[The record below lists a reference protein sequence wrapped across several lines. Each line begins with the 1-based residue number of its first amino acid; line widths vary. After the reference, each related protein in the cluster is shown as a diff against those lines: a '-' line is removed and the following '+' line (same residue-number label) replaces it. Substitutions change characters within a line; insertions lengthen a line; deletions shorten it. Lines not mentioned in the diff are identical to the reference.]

1 MGINRDSR
9 HKKRLTGG
17 VMSVHKKKR
26 AFEKGRPMAATKIG
40 ESKVRTV
47 RVRGGSNKLR
57 ALKLNMGNF
66 NWQSE
71 GVAFKSKIVNVVY
84 NASNNDY
91 VRTNTLV
98 KNTIIRIDPTPFK
111 HYIIKHY
118 YGQSTPEEIEGFQL
132 NFEKWGSDE
141 DAGR

>member
-17 VMSVHKKKR
+17 VMSIHKKKR

-40 ESKVRTV
+40 ENKIRKI
-47 RVRGGSNKLR
+47 RVRGGNTKLR
-57 ALKLNMGNF
+57 ALKLNVGNF

-71 GVAFKSKIVNVVY
+71 GVAFKSKIINVVY

-98 KNTIIRIDPTPFK
+98 KNTIVRIDPTPFK
-111 HYIIKHY
+111 NYIVKHY
-118 YGQSTPEEIEGFQL
+118 YG
-132 NFEKWGSDE
+132 
-141 DAGR
+141 

>member
-17 VMSVHKKKR
+17 VMSIHKKKR
-26 AFEKGRPMAATKIG
+26 AYEKGRPMAATKIG
-40 ESKVRTV
+40 DK
-47 RVRGGSNKLR
+47 RVRKIRTRGANSKLR
-57 ALKLNMGNF
+57 ALRLNIGNF

-71 GVAFKSKIVNVVY
+71 GVAFQTKIVNVVY

-98 KNTIIRIDPTPFK
+98 KSSVVKIDALPFK
-111 HYIIKHY
+111 NYVIKHY
-118 YGQSTPEEIEGFQL
+118 FGVTESEEVKKFQL
-132 NFEKWGSDE
+132 ENAEWTT
-141 DAGR
+141 